1 MHIGG
6 DIEASEYE
14 SDHGYYYYYYLSEP
28 SADYS
33 HAPPL
38 SSWKILIAAA
48 VYLACQIFS
57 LSAWC

>member
-6 DIEASEYE
+6 DIEVSEYE
-14 SDHGYYYYYYLSEP
+14 SDHGYYYLSDP

-38 SSWKILIAAA
+38 SSWKVLIAAA
-48 VYLACQIFS
+48 VYLACQIFP